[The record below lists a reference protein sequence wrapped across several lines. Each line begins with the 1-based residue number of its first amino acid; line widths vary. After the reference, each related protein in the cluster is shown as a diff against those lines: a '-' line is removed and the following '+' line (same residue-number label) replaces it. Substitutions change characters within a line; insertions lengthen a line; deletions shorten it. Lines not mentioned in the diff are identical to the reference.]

1 MSQQINKTRTKQY
14 TVPTEELTAKTGR
27 SHLGGRAL
35 LICLLFLTG
44 CSAFRPLDGLPVRY
58 MPDEFKGTPR
68 SGKKTINL
76 SLLKRPA
83 ASSYQLDSGDVLAVY
98 IEGILGNHKE
108 APPVYFPEN
117 EKYAPSFGYPVPVR
131 DNGTVS
137 LPMISSIHARGKTV
151 EQLEKEILFAYTKSK
166 KLLNA
171 ENPRVVVNLQRP
183 RNYRVLV
190 IRQEAGV
197 IDQVGG
203 GQGQFNPG
211 ASKRGTGEVVSL
223 PAYQNDVLHA
233 LAKTGGLPGLD
244 AENTIYIIRNH
255 NPAISGG
262 NIPMQPYPMN
272 QQLQGNQSQSYRN
285 SMIQQVSAEEVV
297 HTGFG
302 HTPMAEIQNGSPAPT
317 QWNNSNSPNQSN
329 INHSSIPLTE
339 IQGRIA
345 ESLPMNSDFP
355 FACGTGVGSDSTI
368 ASNQIVK
375 IPIRLGPNDRP
386 MFNNK
391 DVILQDGDIV
401 FIETRETEVFY
412 TSGLLGGGQ
421 YTLPR
426 DYDID
431 ILEAISIAESQNVGG
446 GGGGGPR
453 QGLSGGNSALNQ
465 DVTVSG
471 SKVII
476 LRKLP
481 NGKQV
486 PIKVDL
492 YQAMRHPDERI
503 HIQPGDFIILQYTKA
518 ESIMAFIEQHL
529 IEGALFTIG
538 AAQFQNNGGGG
549 N

>member
-1 MSQQINKTRTKQY
+1 MSQQINKTQKKQCA
-14 TVPTEELTAKTGR
+14 VPTEELTVETGR
-27 SHLGGRAL
+27 THLGGRAL
-35 LICLLFLTG
+35 LLCLLFLTG

-76 SLLKRPA
+76 SLLKRSA
-83 ASSYQLDSGDVLAVY
+83 ASTYQLDSGDVLAVY

-108 APPVYFPEN
+108 APPVYFPKN

-197 IDQVGG
+197 IDQASG

-223 PAYQNDVLHA
+223 PAYKNDVLHA

-255 NPAISGG
+255 NPAISGS
-262 NIPMQPYPMN
+262 NIPKQPYPMN
-272 QQLQGNQSQSYRN
+272 QQLQGNGSHTFQDN
-285 SMIQQVSAEEVV
+285 VIQQASAEEVV
-297 HTGFG
+297 PAGFG
-302 HTPMAEIQNGSPAPT
+302 HTPIREIHNESPAPT
-317 QWNNSNSPNQSN
+317 QLGNSYTRNKGNLDY
-329 INHSSIPLTE
+329 SSIPMAE
-339 IQGRIA
+339 IQGRIS
-345 ESLPMNSDFP
+345 ESLPFNSDFP
-355 FACGTGVGSDSTI
+355 FASGTGMGSDSTI

-375 IPIRLGPNDRP
+375 IPIRLGPNDQP

-391 DVILQDGDIV
+391 DVVLQDGDII
-401 FIETRETEVFY
+401 FIESRETEVFY

-465 DVTVSG
+465 DVTVSA

-538 AAQFQNNGGGG
+538 AAQFQNDGGGG